1 MPVYLTPGVYR
12 TPQATPQ
19 DRFVLVRTDIAGFLG
34 FAERGPLPEDFDD
47 AVKAVVKITG
57 WKEFQTKFGNYIAS
71 GYLAYAVRA
80 FFENGGDTC
89 YVARIAATTASDA
102 AERPARAQYVLSSGD
117 PKSVGKLAGI
127 GRDTAVSLDLNDPA
141 AITAGTL
148 LQITRPGL
156 TSLVVVTDVL
166 GGGLFLLA
174 DPLSPA
180 HTAGDPVSLFPSSFR
195 IQARSAGNWGNR
207 IRVTVTPLDNA
218 AFGLHFGV
226 DLGPGVPP
234 VEQEFYR
241 RLTLS
246 NPDALDYAP
255 KVLSDNSQLIDIV
268 VTGGGAVRTAS
279 SDPAASTTF
288 YLTGG
293 RDGLSSVVVR
303 DFLGSDGDLRGLRLL
318 EEIEDIA
325 TVCAPDAS
333 FRGASQWR
341 PIPPPPPVC
350 ADAPEEPIKTTYGDS
365 TAQAPP
371 ISPEDSLTIKTSLI
385 EHCQRMRYRAALIDA
400 PDNLHP
406 AQAEQWL
413 DSTGLR
419 SGSGRFAALY
429 YPWIAVPDA
438 LQLDGLR
445 RRVPPS
451 GHVAGIY
458 AKNDLTY
465 GVYRPP
471 ANYELQF
478 ASDVGEPVSDD
489 QQAQLNPARINAIRA
504 LPGRG
509 IRVWGARSL
518 AAPSD
523 TNWEF
528 IHVRRLMSA
537 IEKTVE
543 ISSRWAVFES
553 NNFPLRRTMTHSL
566 TVLLESIWT
575 QGGLKGGSPAEAFY
589 VRCDDTN
596 NPQPVIDSGM
606 LICEVGVAVA
616 APMEFLVFEIRRD
629 VGEMEVAET

>member
-1 MPVYLTPGVYR
+1 
-12 TPQATPQ
+12 
-19 DRFVLVRTDIAGFLG
+19 
-34 FAERGPLPEDFDD
+34 
-47 AVKAVVKITG
+47 
-57 WKEFQTKFGNYIAS
+57 
-71 GYLAYAVRA
+71 
-80 FFENGGDTC
+80 
-89 YVARIAATTASDA
+89 
-102 AERPARAQYVLSSGD
+102 
-117 PKSVGKLAGI
+117 
-127 GRDTAVSLDLNDPA
+127 
-141 AITAGTL
+141 
-148 LQITRPGL
+148 
-156 TSLVVVTDVL
+156 
-166 GGGLFLLA
+166 
-174 DPLSPA
+174 
-180 HTAGDPVSLFPSSFR
+180 
-195 IQARSAGNWGNR
+195 
-207 IRVTVTPLDNA
+207 
-218 AFGLHFGV
+218 
-226 DLGPGVPP
+226 
-234 VEQEFYR
+234 
-241 RLTLS
+241 
-246 NPDALDYAP
+246 
-255 KVLSDNSQLIDIV
+255 
-268 VTGGGAVRTAS
+268 
-279 SDPAASTTF
+279 
-288 YLTGG
+288 
-293 RDGLSSVVVR
+293 
-303 DFLGSDGDLRGLRLL
+303 L

-333 FRGASQWR
+333 FPGASQWK

-350 ADAPEEPIKTTYGDS
+350 ADAPEEPTKTTYGDS

-385 EHCQRMRYRAALIDA
+385 EHCQRMRYRVALIDA

-575 QGGLKGGSPAEAFY
+575 QGGLKGGSPPEAFY

-606 LICEVGVAVA
+606 LICEIGIAVA